1 MAARET
7 NARRAATARRPR
19 AKETECGNAKKN
31 EGFSRVSP
39 DWRETPWAFF
49 MQKA

>member
-19 AKETECGNAKKN
+19 AKETECGNAN
-31 EGFSRVSP
+31 DEGFSRVSP

-49 MQKA
+49 LPS